1 MRESVAYFR
10 NLSETIKVAVLGVG
24 GVGDEDTNALTD
36 VHGKLV
42 RSVVLLTMTE
52 SNKRILH
59 KCLRRRSWGRPAR
72 PPR

>member
-42 RSVVLLTMTE
+42 RSVVL
-52 SNKRILH
+52 
-59 KCLRRRSWGRPAR
+59 
-72 PPR
+72 